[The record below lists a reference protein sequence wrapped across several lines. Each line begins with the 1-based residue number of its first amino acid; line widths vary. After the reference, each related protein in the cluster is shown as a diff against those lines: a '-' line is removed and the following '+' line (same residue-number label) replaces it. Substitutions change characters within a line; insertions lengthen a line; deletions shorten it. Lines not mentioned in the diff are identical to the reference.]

1 MATIL
6 QLRRGTSTQHSTFTG
21 ANGEVTVDT
30 TKNTIVVHDGETAGG
45 SPLATEEFVTT
56 NLQSADSLGELS
68 GTTDDITEGSTNKF
82 FSNTLA
88 RGAFSAGTGI
98 SITDGAISTSITQ
111 YTDALARASVTVT
124 DAGGDGS
131 LSYNNSTGVFTFT
144 GPSATDVRAHFSA
157 GTGIALTNGSIA
169 VDSTIATKTYADNA
183 ATTAVANVID
193 TAPEALN
200 TLNELAAALG
210 DDANFS
216 TTITTSIGTKLNS
229 SAVSAFGLTL
239 VDDADAATARTT
251 LGLGTA
257 ATTAATAYATAAQ
270 GTKADA
276 ALPSADFNS
285 TFDTRLGLKSTTNL
299 TEGTNL
305 YFTNARAR
313 DAVSASGDLSY
324 NSTTGAFSFTQ
335 NKTWGA
341 LTGTPTTIAGYGIT
355 DAYTK
360 TQVDS
365 AITTAIATKDNSDE
379 ITEGSTNLYFT
390 TARARGAISAGTG
403 ISITDGAISTTVTQY
418 TDSAARTA
426 ISVTDSGGDGSL
438 TYNNT
443 TGVITYVGPSAS
455 DVRAHFSAG
464 TGIALTNGSIAVDS
478 TIATK
483 TYADNAATTAVANV
497 IDTAP
502 EALNTLNELAA
513 ALGDDANF
521 ATTVTTSIGTK
532 LDSSAVSAFG
542 LTLVDDANAA
552 AARTTLG
559 LGTAAT
565 TSASAYATAAQGAT
579 ADAAFPAADFNSTF
593 DTRLGTKS
601 TTNLTEGTNLYF
613 TNARA
618 RGAVSASGDLSYNS
632 TTGAFSFTQDKAF
645 SSLTGTPT
653 TLTGYGITNA
663 YTKTEVDSAITTAI
677 ATKDNSDEITEGSTN
692 LYFTTAR
699 ARSAISAGTGISITN
714 GAIST
719 TITQYTDALARAAV
733 SVTDSGG
740 DGSLAYNS
748 ITGVITY
755 TGPSATDVRA
765 HFSAGTGITITNGA
779 VAVDST
785 IATKTYA
792 DNAATTAVAAV
803 IDAAPATLDTLNE
816 LAAALGDD
824 ANFSSTITTS
834 IGTKLNS
841 SAVSAFGLTL
851 VDDAD
856 AATARATLGLGTA
869 ATTAATAY
877 ATAAQ
882 GTKADAALPAASVS
896 VFGGTL
902 IDDVDAAAART
913 TLGLGTAATTAATA
927 YATAAQ
933 GTLAT
938 NALPAASVSA
948 FGLTLVDD
956 ASASAARTTLGLGT
970 AATTAATDYA
980 TAAQGTLATN
990 ALPAA
995 SYTAADVLTKIKTV
1009 DGAGS
1014 GLDADLLDGQSSAY
1028 FRINIYDSA
1037 GTLLN

>member
-6 QLRRGTSTQHSTFTG
+6 QLRRGTTTQHSTFTG
-21 ANGEVTVDT
+21 AVGEVTVDT
-30 TKNTIVVHDGETAGG
+30 TKDTVVVHDGTTAGG
-45 SPLATEEFVTT
+45 KPLATEAYVTSQLAT
-56 NLQSADSLGELS
+56 ADN
-68 GTTDDITEGSTNKF
+68 TDEITEGSTNLYF
-82 FSNTLA
+82 TTA
-88 RGAFSAGTGI
+88 RARSAISAGTGI

-111 YTDALARASVTVT
+111 YTDALARAAVSVT
-124 DAGGDGS
+124 DSGGDGS
-131 LSYNNSTGVFTFT
+131 LAYNNSTGVLTYT
-144 GPSATDVRAHFSA
+144 GPSASDVRAHFSA

-169 VDSTIATKTYADNA
+169 VDSTIATKTYADSA

-313 DAVSASGDLSY
+313 GAVSASGDLSY

-335 NKTWGA
+335 DKA
-341 LTGTPTTIAGYGIT
+341 FSSLTGTPTTISGYGIT

-390 TARARGAISAGTG
+390 TARAR
-403 ISITDGAISTTVTQY
+403 
-418 TDSAARTA
+418 
-426 ISVTDSGGDGSL
+426 
-438 TYNNT
+438 N
-443 TGVITYVGPSAS
+443 
-455 DVRAHFSAG
+455 
-464 TGIALTNGSIAVDS
+464 
-478 TIATK
+478 
-483 TYADNAATTAVANV
+483 
-497 IDTAP
+497 
-502 EALNTLNELAA
+502 
-513 ALGDDANF
+513 
-521 ATTVTTSIGTK
+521 
-532 LDSSAVSAFG
+532 
-542 LTLVDDANAA
+542 
-552 AARTTLG
+552 
-559 LGTAAT
+559 
-565 TSASAYATAAQGAT
+565 
-579 ADAAFPAADFNSTF
+579 
-593 DTRLGTKS
+593 
-601 TTNLTEGTNLYF
+601 
-613 TNARA
+613 
-618 RGAVSASGDLSYNS
+618 
-632 TTGAFSFTQDKAF
+632 
-645 SSLTGTPT
+645 
-653 TLTGYGITNA
+653 
-663 YTKTEVDSAITTAI
+663 
-677 ATKDNSDEITEGSTN
+677 
-692 LYFTTAR
+692 
-699 ARSAISAGTGISITN
+699 AISAGTGISITN

-748 ITGVITY
+748 TTGVITY

-792 DNAATTAVAAV
+792 DNAATTAVANV
-803 IDAAPATLDTLNE
+803 IDTAPEALNTLNE

-824 ANFSSTITTS
+824 ANFSTTITTS

-856 AATARATLGLGTA
+856 AATARTTLGLGTA

-882 GTKADAALPAASVS
+882 GTKADNALPAANVS

-902 IDDVDAAAART
+902 IDDADAATART
-913 TLGLGTAATTAATA
+913 TLGLGTAATTASSA

-948 FGLTLVDD
+948 FGLTLIDD
-956 ASASAARTTLGLGT
+956 ATASAARTTLGLGT

-980 TAAQGTLATN
+980 TAAQGTKADN
-990 ALPAA
+990 ALPAT
-995 SYTAADVLTKIKTV
+995 SYTAADVLTKLKTV
-1009 DGAGS
+1009 DGSGS
-1014 GLDADLLDGQSSAY
+1014 GLDADLLDGNSSAY
-1028 FRINIYDSA
+1028 FRINIYDAA